1 MSVHSVV
8 NFTVLESSK
17 VKFLTEKVY
26 SFIKIM
32 VILASELL
40 RELMDMKLSLLFKVR
55 LENGWISKQMI

>member
-40 RELMDMKLSLLFKVR
+40 RELMVMKLSLLVYRHEKF
-55 LENGWISKQMI
+55 